1 MIDIVQLVII
11 GVIVGSIIGLGA
23 MGLTLSYGV
32 MKFANF
38 AHGDSMALGMF
49 LAYIMVS
56 DLGWAGGDIGNLSFG
71 WGMIPAIGLAMIGVA
86 ALNVGADVVIYRR
99 LRSRG
104 AGIITMAIGSLGLG
118 IMVRSVIQMIWGAA
132 PQRYS
137 TGINPALTLP
147 GDLKVK
153 PDQFFIVGL
162 TLVVAFGLYLLL
174 YRTRLGKAMRA
185 TSDNPELAEIA
196 GIDTE
201 RIRLSTWAIAGAL
214 TALAGVMLAI
224 QAQLRFNSGFEFLL
238 PMFAATILGG
248 IGNPWGALVGGL
260 IVGVTQE
267 VSTEWIDP
275 GLKPGVPFVLLILI
289 LLARPRGIF
298 GSSV

>member
-1 MIDIVQLVII
+1 MDILQLVII

-38 AHGDSMALGMF
+38 AHGDFMTLGMF
-49 LAYIMVS
+49 LAYIVIGN
-56 DLGWAGGDIGNLSFG
+56 LGWAGGTLGPFSFG
-71 WGMIPAIGLAMIGVA
+71 WGIIPATVLAVVGVGAMAVA
-86 ALNVGADVVIYRR
+86 ADRLIHRR

-104 AGIITMAIGSLGLG
+104 SGIITMAIASLGLG
-118 IMVRSVIQMIWGAA
+118 IMLRAVVQMIWGPTAL
-132 PQRYS
+132 RFT
-137 TGINPALTLP
+137 TGINLAATLP
-147 GDLKVK
+147 GDLKAK

-162 TLVVAFGLYLLL
+162 TLACAFGLYLLL

-185 TSDNPELAEIA
+185 TSDNAELASIA

-201 RIRLSTWAIAGAL
+201 RIRQATWAISGGL
-214 TALAGVMLAI
+214 TAVAGIMFAV
-224 QAQLRFNSGFEFLL
+224 QSQLRFDSGFTFLL

-248 IGNPWGALVGGL
+248 IGNPWGALAGGL

-267 VSTEWIDP
+267 VSTEWLDP
-275 GLKPGVPFVLLILI
+275 GFKPGVPFVLLIGMLLI
-289 LLARPRGIF
+289 RPRGLF

>member
-1 MIDIVQLVII
+1 MIDFVQLII
-11 GVIVGSIIGLGA
+11 VGVIVGSIIGLGS

-49 LAYIMVS
+49 LAFILVG
-56 DLGWAGGDIGNLSFG
+56 DLGWAGGDIGRLSFG

-86 ALNVGADVVIYRR
+86 ALNVTADRLIYRR
-99 LRSRG
+99 LRRQGS
-104 AGIITMAIGSLGLG
+104 GIITMAIASLGLA
-118 IMVRSVIQMIWGAA
+118 IIVRAVIQIVWGSA
-132 PQRYS
+132 PLRYS
-137 TGINPALTLP
+137 NGINFALTLP
-147 GDLKVK
+147 GGLKVK

-162 TLVVAFGLYLLL
+162 TLMVALGLYLLL
-174 YRTRLGKAMRA
+174 HHTRLGKAMRA
-185 TSDNPELAEIA
+185 TSDNPELAEIT

-201 RIRLSTWAIAGAL
+201 RIRMSTWAVSGAL
-214 TALAGVMLAI
+214 TALAGVMFGI
-224 QAQLRFNSGFEFLL
+224 QAQLQFNAGFEFLL

-267 VSTEWIDP
+267 ASTEWIDP

-289 LLARPRGIF
+289 LLVRPRGIF

>member
-1 MIDIVQLVII
+1 MDLVQLVII

-38 AHGDSMALGMF
+38 AHGDFMTLGMF
-49 LAYIMVS
+49 LAYIVIGN
-56 DLGWAGGDIGNLSFG
+56 LGWAGGTIGPFSFG
-71 WGMIPAIGLAMIGVA
+71 WGIIPATLLAIVG
-86 ALNVGADVVIYRR
+86 VGALAVLADRVIHRR
-99 LRSRG
+99 LRMRG
-104 AGIITMAIGSLGLG
+104 SGIITMAIASLGLG
-118 IMVRSVIQMIWGAA
+118 IMVRAVIQVVWGPTAV
-132 PQRYS
+132 RFT
-137 TGINPALTLP
+137 TGINTALTLP
-147 GDLKVK
+147 GDLKAK

-162 TLVVAFGLYLLL
+162 TAVSALGLYLLL

-185 TSDNPELAEIA
+185 TSDNPELASIA

-201 RIRLSTWAIAGAL
+201 RIRQATWAISGGL
-214 TALAGVMLAI
+214 TAVAGIMLAV
-224 QAQLRFNSGFEFLL
+224 QSQLRFDSGFQFLL

-267 VSTEWIDP
+267 VSTEWLDP
-275 GLKPGVPFVLLILI
+275 GFKPGVPFVLLIGM
-289 LLARPRGIF
+289 LLFRPRGLF

>member
-1 MIDIVQLVII
+1 MIDIIQLVII
-11 GVIVGSIIGLGA
+11 GIIVGSIVGLGA

-49 LAYIMVS
+49 LAFIVVG
-56 DLGWAGGDIGNLSFG
+56 DLGWAGGNIGRLSFG
-71 WGMIPAIGLAMIGVA
+71 WGMIPAIALAMAGVA
-86 ALNVGADVVIYRR
+86 MLNVGADLTIYRR

-104 AGIITMAIGSLGLG
+104 AGIIAMAIASLGLG
-118 IMVRSVIQMIWGAA
+118 IMVRAVVQMIWGSA
-132 PQRYS
+132 PQRYA

-162 TLVVAFGLYLLL
+162 TLVVAVGLYLLL
-174 YRTRLGKAMRA
+174 YRTQLGKAMRA

-196 GIDTE
+196 GIDTQ
-201 RIRLSTWAIAGAL
+201 RIRLSTWAISGAL

-224 QAQLRFNSGFEFLL
+224 QAQLRFNAGFEFLL
-238 PMFAATILGG
+238 PLFAATILGG
-248 IGNPWGALVGGL
+248 IGNPWGALLGGL

-289 LLARPRGIF
+289 LLVRPRGIF

>member
-1 MIDIVQLVII
+1 MDLLQLAIV

-49 LAYIMVS
+49 LAFIVVG
-56 DLGWAGGDIGNLSFG
+56 DLGWAGGDIGRLSFG
-71 WGMIPAIGLAMIGVA
+71 WGMIPAIGLAMVGIAV
-86 ALNVGADVVIYRR
+86 LNVGADVAIYRR

-104 AGIITMAIGSLGLG
+104 AGIITMAIASLGLG
-118 IMVRSVIQMIWGAA
+118 IMVRAVIQMIWGSSAL
-132 PQRYS
+132 RYS

-162 TLVVAFGLYLLL
+162 TLAVSLGLYLLL

-196 GIDTE
+196 GIDTQ
-201 RIRLSTWAIAGAL
+201 RIRLSTWAISGAL

-224 QAQLRFNSGFEFLL
+224 QSQLRFDSGFEFLL

-267 VSTEWIDP
+267 VSTEWINP
-275 GLKPGVPFVLLILI
+275 GYKPGVPFVLLILI

>member
-49 LAYIMVS
+49 LAFIIVG
-56 DLGWAGGDIGNLSFG
+56 DLGWAGGNIGNLSFG
-71 WGMIPAIGLAMIGVA
+71 WGMIPAIGLAMAGVA
-86 ALNVGADVVIYRR
+86 ALNVGADLTIYRR

-104 AGIITMAIGSLGLG
+104 AGIIAMAIASLGLG
-118 IMVRSVIQMIWGAA
+118 IMVRAVIQMIWGSA

-137 TGINPALTLP
+137 TGINRALTLP

-162 TLVVAFGLYLLL
+162 TIAVAIGLYLLL

-196 GIDTE
+196 GIDTQ
-201 RIRLSTWAIAGAL
+201 RIRLSTWAISGAL

-238 PMFAATILGG
+238 PLFAATILGG
-248 IGNPWGALVGGL
+248 IGNPWGALLGGL

-289 LLARPRGIF
+289 LLVRPRGIF

>member
-1 MIDIVQLVII
+1 MDILQLVIV

-38 AHGDSMALGMF
+38 AHGDFMTLGMF
-49 LAYIMVS
+49 LAYIVIG
-56 DLGWAGGDIGNLSFG
+56 DLGWAGGTIGPFSFG
-71 WGMIPAIGLAMIGVA
+71 WGIIPATALAIVGVGSLAMVA
-86 ALNVGADVVIYRR
+86 DRLIHRR
-99 LRSRG
+99 LRTRG
-104 AGIITMAIGSLGLG
+104 SGIITMAIASLGLG
-118 IMVRSVIQMIWGAA
+118 IMLRAVIQMIWGPMAL
-132 PQRYS
+132 RFT

-147 GDLKVK
+147 GDLRAK

-162 TLVVAFGLYLLL
+162 TVVCAFALYLLL

-185 TSDNPELAEIA
+185 TSDNPELASIA

-201 RIRLSTWAIAGAL
+201 RIRQATWAISGGLAAVAGIMFA
-214 TALAGVMLAI
+214 V
-224 QAQLRFNSGFEFLL
+224 QSQLRFDSGFKFLL

-248 IGNPWGALVGGL
+248 IGNPWGALIGGL
-260 IVGVTQE
+260 VVGITQE

-275 GLKPGVPFVLLILI
+275 GFKPGVPFVLLIVM
-289 LLARPRGIF
+289 LLFRPRGLF

>member
-1 MIDIVQLVII
+1 MDILQLVII

-38 AHGDSMALGMF
+38 AHGDFMTLGMF
-49 LAYIMVS
+49 LAYIVIGN
-56 DLGWAGGDIGNLSFG
+56 LGWAGGRIEPFSFG
-71 WGMIPAIGLAMIGVA
+71 WGIIPAVMLAIAG
-86 ALNVGADVVIYRR
+86 VGALAVLADWVIHRR
-99 LRSRG
+99 LRNRG
-104 AGIITMAIGSLGLG
+104 SGIITMAIASLGLG
-118 IMVRSVIQMIWGAA
+118 IMLRATVQMIWGPTAV
-132 PQRYS
+132 RFT
-137 TGINPALTLP
+137 TGINPAITLP

-162 TLVVAFGLYLLL
+162 TIVIALCLYVLL
-174 YRTRLGKAMRA
+174 YKTRLGKAMRA
-185 TSDNPELAEIA
+185 TSDNSELAAIA

-201 RIRLSTWAIAGAL
+201 RIRQATWAIAGGL
-214 TALAGVMLAI
+214 TAVAGVMFAV
-224 QAQLRFNSGFEFLL
+224 QSQLRFDSGFTFLL

-260 IVGVTQE
+260 VVGIASE
-267 VSTEWIDP
+267 VSTQWIDP
-275 GLKPGVPFVLLILI
+275 GFKLGVPFVLLIMM
-289 LLARPRGIF
+289 LLVRPRGLF

>member
-1 MIDIVQLVII
+1 VIDILQLVII
-11 GVIVGSIIGLGA
+11 GIIVGSIVGLGA

-49 LAYIMVS
+49 LAFIIVG
-56 DLGWAGGDIGNLSFG
+56 DLGWAGGNIGNLSFG
-71 WGMIPAIGLAMIGVA
+71 WGMIPAIGFAMTGVA
-86 ALNVGADVVIYRR
+86 ALNVGADLTIYRR

-104 AGIITMAIGSLGLG
+104 AGIITMAIASLGLG
-118 IMVRSVIQMIWGAA
+118 IMVRAIVQMIWGSA

-137 TGINPALTLP
+137 TGINRALTLP

-162 TLVVAFGLYLLL
+162 TIVVAIGLYLLL

-196 GIDTE
+196 GIDTQ
-201 RIRLSTWAIAGAL
+201 RIRLSTWAISGAL

-238 PMFAATILGG
+238 PLFAATILGG
-248 IGNPWGALVGGL
+248 IGNPWGALLGGL
-260 IVGVTQE
+260 IVGITQE

-289 LLARPRGIF
+289 LLVRPRGIF

>member
-1 MIDIVQLVII
+1 VIDLVQLVII

-49 LAYIMVS
+49 LAFLVVD
-56 DLGWAGGDIGNLSFG
+56 DLGWAGPEVGPLSFG
-71 WGMIPAIGLAMIGVA
+71 WGMVPALAFAMVGIA
-86 ALNVGADVVIYRR
+86 ALNVGADLTVYRR
-99 LRSRG
+99 LRTRG
-104 AGIITMAIGSLGLG
+104 AGIITMAIASLGLG
-118 IMVRSVIQMIWGAA
+118 IMIRAVIQVIWGSA
-132 PQRYS
+132 PHRYT
-137 TGINPALTLP
+137 TGINPAVTLP

-162 TLVVAFGLYLLL
+162 TLAVSLGLYLLL

-185 TSDNPELAEIA
+185 TADNPELAEIA
-196 GIDTE
+196 GIDTQ
-201 RIRLSTWAIAGAL
+201 RIRLGTWAIAGAL

-224 QAQLRFNSGFEFLL
+224 QAQLRFNAGFEFLL

-260 IVGVTQE
+260 IVGITQE

-275 GLKPGVPFVLLILI
+275 GYKPGVPFVLLILI

-298 GSSV
+298 GSNI

>member
-1 MIDIVQLVII
+1 VIDIVQLVIV
-11 GVIVGSIIGLGA
+11 GVIVGSIIGLGS
-23 MGLTLSYGV
+23 MGLTLAYGV

-49 LAYIMVS
+49 LAFIVVG
-56 DLGWAGGDIGNLSFG
+56 DLGWAGGNIGSLSFG
-71 WGMIPAIGLAMIGVA
+71 WGMIPALALAMVGVA
-86 ALNVGADVVIYRR
+86 ALNVGADATIYRR
-99 LRSRG
+99 LRSRR
-104 AGIITMAIGSLGLG
+104 AGIITMAVASLGLG
-118 IMVRSVIQMIWGAA
+118 IMVRAVIQMIWGAS
-132 PQRYS
+132 PQRYA
-137 TGINPALTLP
+137 TGINPAWTLP
-147 GDLKVK
+147 GDLKIK
-153 PDQFFIVGL
+153 PDQVFIIAL
-162 TLVVAFGLYLLL
+162 TLAVSVGLYLLL

-224 QAQLRFNSGFEFLL
+224 QAQLRFNAGFEFLL

-289 LLARPRGIF
+289 LLVRPRGIF